1 MTIRKN
7 RESFTDLRGCRHHIS
22 DFRCT
27 TNAMNIIATVIRR
40 LLTVHIHAAHRHEL
54 VYRGLDVNVFS
65 LDRFN
70 DLMVLDDG
78 T

>member
-1 MTIRKN
+1 
-7 RESFTDLRGCRHHIS
+7 
-22 DFRCT
+22 
-27 TNAMNIIATVIRR
+27 MNIIATVIRR